1 MNTRLDAI
9 RERAESDFVTAV
21 ESCASGLAQDLMQ
34 ARLDRQVLL
43 AELDRLSP
51 DYQNEPEGSHTDGQ

>member
-1 MNTRLDAI
+1 MNNNLEAI
-9 RERAESDFVTAV
+9 RERTESDFVTAV

-43 AELDRLSP
+43 AELDRLT
-51 DYQNEPEGSHTDGQ
+51 DYQNEPEGA